1 MQVDLNTF
9 NKLIQKPIIY
19 ILLIST
25 SSTKHVSLWDIIK
38 SQSDTLIINVEEN
51 KDLMTYLNVRILPL
65 LLVYVD
71 GQLDKTFTV
80 KNISE
85 LIEYVNIR
93 TI

>member
-19 ILLIST
+19 ILLRST

-71 GQLDKTFTV
+71 GQLEKTFTV

-85 LIEYVNIR
+85 LIEYVKSR

>member
-1 MQVDLNTF
+1 
-9 NKLIQKPIIY
+9 
-19 ILLIST
+19 
-25 SSTKHVSLWDIIK
+25 VSLWDIIK

-71 GQLDKTFTV
+71 GQLEKTFTV

-85 LIEYVNIR
+85 LIEYVKSR

>member
-71 GQLDKTFTV
+71 GQLEKTFTV

>member
-1 MQVDLNTF
+1 
-9 NKLIQKPIIY
+9 
-19 ILLIST
+19 
-25 SSTKHVSLWDIIK
+25 VSLWDIIK

-85 LIEYVNIR
+85 LIEYVKSR

>member
-71 GQLDKTFTV
+71 GQLEKTFTV

-85 LIEYVNIR
+85 LIEYVNSR